1 MDGTQNRTRTCD
13 NPEPELDGN
22 ECDGLAT
29 EYGTCILVVNGG
41 WSAWS
46 SYSSCSKE
54 CGGGTKTRS
63 RSCTNPAP
71 SNGGA
76 YCPGDATQT
85 SSCNTQSCPSSDII
99 DLPCGGCDIDGSSTW
114 GNWDY
119 CPSGTYAR
127 GIESKLDT
135 TNSFWHDKEGM
146 TGVGIRC
153 SDGGFKTSS
162 QTSGGWTGMKETSS
176 ALTGGELKYKDK
188 GLGATGVRGL
198 TCDSG
203 ETLDP
208 PPLWNEGW
216 WKGKKRCP
224 ANTVV
229 VGIRTRVDRSWDKA
243 GIVAVSFW
251 CQYMPDAYLSS
262 KGCYSSLR

>member
-1 MDGTQNRTRTCD
+1 
-13 NPEPELDGN
+13 
-22 ECDGLAT
+22 
-29 EYGTCILVVNGG
+29 
-41 WSAWS
+41 
-46 SYSSCSKE
+46 
-54 CGGGTKTRS
+54 
-63 RSCTNPAP
+63 
-71 SNGGA
+71 
-76 YCPGDATQT
+76 
-85 SSCNTQSCPSSDII
+85 
-99 DLPCGGCDIDGSSTW
+99 
-114 GNWDY
+114 
-119 CPSGTYAR
+119 
-127 GIESKLDT
+127 
-135 TNSFWHDKEGM
+135 
-146 TGVGIRC
+146 
-153 SDGGFKTSS
+153 
-162 QTSGGWTGMKETSS
+162 MKETSS